1 MSTQTAQENVT
12 TLAMLPRVNLLP
24 PEIAAAQR
32 LRAVQAGLGAGVLA
46 ALVVVGGLFVVATG
60 QQHSAASDLD
70 TAKAKGTSLEAEQ
83 AKYADVPKVYAE
95 VDARNAQLTQ
105 AMGKEVRWS
114 YFLNDL
120 SLRTPAKVWLSNIA
134 VTETIDDSTVP
145 AAAAPTVGGAAWGVA
160 GIGTVTF
167 SGHGYTHNDTAAWLR
182 ALASQPGLTQPY
194 FTKSQQQVI
203 GSTPAVAFDSQAV
216 ITDKALSGRFTDK
229 AGK

>member
-1 MSTQTAQENVT
+1 MSTQTTHENVT

-60 QQHSAASDLD
+60 QQHGAQSDLD
-70 TAKAKGTSLEAEQ
+70 TAKAKGTSLQAEQ

-120 SLRTPAKVWLSNIA
+120 SLRTPAKVWLTNMV
-134 VTETIDDSTVP
+134 VTEAIDDSTVP
-145 AAAAPTVGGAAWGVA
+145 APAPVAGGAAWGTT

-167 SGHGYTHNDTAAWLR
+167 SGHGYTHNDVAAWLR

-194 FTKSQQQVI
+194 FTQSQQQAI
-203 GSTPAVAFDSQAV
+203 GDTPSVTFDSQAV